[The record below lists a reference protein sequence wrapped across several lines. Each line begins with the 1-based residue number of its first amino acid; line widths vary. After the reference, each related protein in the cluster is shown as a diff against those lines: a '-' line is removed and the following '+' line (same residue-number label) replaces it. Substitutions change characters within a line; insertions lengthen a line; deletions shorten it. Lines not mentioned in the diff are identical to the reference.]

1 MRQKL
6 HTARCATVAIAA
18 SLALGPTLAAAQS
31 AATEGSDI
39 QPVVVLPDTAAPA
52 MVSPVAPM
60 QPAAQPTSA
69 ITLPEPTV
77 EASQPVPVE
86 AAQSALVAQP
96 IPAQPQT
103 APQSQI
109 ASATA
114 NPESEASMATTTA
127 TTAAAVNPSVDAP
140 LATMEAEPVA
150 PANVGDVEADAA
162 AGDVIS
168 LIALALVG
176 LIPVGLVVM
185 ALVWWRR
192 RSRTVPNAVIERRVE
207 ETQSPASPELQ
218 GSIRGHQM
226 AASNAQASMLLDRP
240 IRVPD
245 ATRPAIPAQVEP
257 RSAIRGA
264 NEHAVVLPSTVPED
278 FAERDALLQ
287 RLIKARPDRANP
299 FHAPRARA
307 KRARLIIQSIGRR
320 FERAAPRFDLSQ
332 YSYLWPHL
340 AKGRGATVAA

>member
-1 MRQKL
+1 
-6 HTARCATVAIAA
+6 
-18 SLALGPTLAAAQS
+18 
-31 AATEGSDI
+31 
-39 QPVVVLPDTAAPA
+39 
-52 MVSPVAPM
+52 
-60 QPAAQPTSA
+60 
-69 ITLPEPTV
+69 
-77 EASQPVPVE
+77 
-86 AAQSALVAQP
+86 
-96 IPAQPQT
+96 
-103 APQSQI
+103 
-109 ASATA
+109 
-114 NPESEASMATTTA
+114 MATTTA
-127 TTAAAVNPSVDAP
+127 TTAAAVNPSGDAS

-176 LIPVGLVVM
+176 LIPVGLAVM

-192 RSRTVPNAVIERRVE
+192 RSRTVPSAVIEPAIERRVE